1 MVEESK
7 LNDSDYY
14 DSDFFG
20 SNLIGQPLLS
30 HTILEDYRLE
40 PVNHSGF
47 EPNRTAVKPLELA
60 ADLNVPYALF
70 ETLVAVLAVIGNA
83 AVMIVFQQEKGLQKQ
98 INYYIVSLALADFLV
113 GLLGVPFAIMASVGL
128 PRNLHACLCTI
139 SLLVVL
145 CTISIFC
152 LVAVSIDRYCA
163 VVLPVKHKTNVSRRT
178 TRCKYCLVSRS
189 FLGSLAVLSV
199 FRGPECLNKP

>member
-1 MVEESK
+1 MTGNSK
-7 LNDSDYY
+7 QNDSWPFIETETFSY
-14 DSDFFG
+14 
-20 SNLIGQPLLS
+20 LIGHPGFGYS
-30 HTILEDYRLE
+30 FLEEAAISDDDANSTLN
-40 PVNHSGF
+40 PSNQ
-47 EPNRTAVKPLELA
+47 TLVKATDMAE
-60 ADLNVPYALF
+60 DLNVPYALF

-83 AVMIVFQQEKGLQKQ
+83 AVIIVFQQEKGLQKQ

-113 GLLGVPFAIMASVGL
+113 GLFGVPFAIMASVGL

-152 LVAVSIDRYCA
+152 LVAVSIDRYFA

-178 TRCKYCLVSRS
+178 TRS
-189 FLGSLAVLSV
+189 
-199 FRGPECLNKP
+199 EWQ